1 MPIDNRDWYQ
11 ERSSSGSSY
20 GGRRANATPTC
31 TRILIVTIAV
41 YVAQIVI
48 SDGRVSY
55 ATQWLAVT
63 PDTISHG
70 QLWRLLTY
78 AFCHSPERLFHI
90 VFNMWILWMFG
101 RRIELKYGSREFLL
115 FYLMA
120 ALCASVVYCLLH
132 SAFDRVH
139 PMVGASGSVIAV
151 VMLFAMLYPRERI
164 LLFFLIPIEVRWL
177 ALLFVVYDLYP
188 VLMMLGNRPVDDG
201 VAHAAHVGGL
211 AFGFCYWL
219 YKWRLEY
226 CWQWLTGWF
235 RMKRHGRKVQPR
247 RRVVNGPEAPASK
260 STLAGVAQK
269 KLSGAFD
276 EEIDRILEKVATKGV
291 ESLNDRERALLA
303 SASERYESEE

>member
-11 ERSSSGSSY
+11 ERSGSGSSY
-20 GGRRANATPTC
+20 GGRRASPTPTC

-90 VFNMWILWMFG
+90 VFNMLILWIFG

-115 FYLMA
+115 FYLVA

-177 ALLFVVYDLYP
+177 ALLFVIYDLHP
-188 VLMMLGNRPVDDG
+188 VLMMLGNRPVNDG
-201 VAHAAHVGGL
+201 VAPAAHVGGL
-211 AFGFCYWL
+211 AFGICYWL

-247 RRVVNGPEAPASK
+247 RRVVNDSEAPASK
-260 STLAGVAQK
+260 PTLAGVAQK

>member
-1 MPIDNRDWYQ
+1 MPIHNRDWYR
-11 ERSSSGSSY
+11 ESGSYGNSY
-20 GGRRANATPTC
+20 GGKANNATPTC

-48 SDGRVSY
+48 SDGGVSY
-55 ATQWLAVT
+55 VTRWLAVT
-63 PDTISHG
+63 SDTITHG

-78 AFCHSPERLFHI
+78 AFCHSPDELFHI
-90 VFNMWILWMFG
+90 VFNMLLLWIFG

-115 FYLMA
+115 FYLVA
-120 ALCASVVYCLLH
+120 ALCASVLYCLLH
-132 SAFDRVH
+132 SAFGRVP
-139 PMVGASGSVIAV
+139 PMLGASGSVIAV

-164 LLFFLIPIEVRWL
+164 LLFFVIPIEVRWL
-177 ALLFVVYDLYP
+177 ALMYVIYDLYP
-188 VLMMLGNRPVDDG
+188 VLMMLGNRPVNDG

-226 CWQWLTGWF
+226 YWQWLTGWL

-247 RRVVNGPEAPASK
+247 RRVPNRPAGTGSK
-260 STLAGVAQK
+260 PTLAGVPQK
-269 KLSGAFD
+269 KLTGAFD

-291 ESLNDRERALLA
+291 ESLNERERSLLE
-303 SASERYESEE
+303 SASKRYETDE